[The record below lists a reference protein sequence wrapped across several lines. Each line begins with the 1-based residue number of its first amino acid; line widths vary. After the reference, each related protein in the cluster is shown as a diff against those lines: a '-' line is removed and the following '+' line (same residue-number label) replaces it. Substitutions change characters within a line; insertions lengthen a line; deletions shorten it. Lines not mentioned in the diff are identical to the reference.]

1 MSKHIMTYQFGKPGQ
16 DQRLDH
22 REDGVYVFDWS
33 GDSPET
39 CEDGPLRAIENTAAE
54 LSMFHDT
61 LEVSVAVWSV
71 RQERQYRCSMSLR
84 CFQQL
89 AQLVPGLTLTRDHRY
104 RKVSA
109 EILKAEALAIELEGK
124 Q

>member
-1 MSKHIMTYQFGKPGQ
+1 MSKHIMTYRFGGEGQ

-39 CEDGPLRAIENTAAE
+39 CEDGPLRAMPHTEAE
-54 LSMFHDT
+54 LSMFHDS
-61 LEVSVAVWSV
+61 LEVSVEVWSV
-71 RQERQYRCSMSLR
+71 RAERHYRCSMSLR

-89 AQLVPGLTLTRDHRY
+89 AQLVPGLTLTRDARY
-104 RKVSA
+104 RKVAA

-124 Q
+124 